1 MATRRTLSISISP
14 ELLGFAER
22 LLASGRY
29 GNLSEVV
36 RTALRQ
42 MEEREL
48 DFQAHRDKRAIDPP
62 AEVGLQGGER
72 DQANAYV

>member
-14 ELLGFAER
+14 DLLSFAER

-48 DFQAHRDKRAIDPP
+48 DFQAHRDKRVVDLPSQTEP
-62 AEVGLQGGER
+62 RPGGQ
-72 DQANAYV
+72 DLVASNV